1 MRLLITSTA
10 LAASCNAFALPSWI
24 TRAVDPSVPA
34 LSLDHFVTPKFAR
47 PLTLDQALSG
57 QNASVTTIKPQ
68 DLQAAK
74 DQVPTLVIPIN
85 GTVHGALAQLA
96 TTVDDVLDHLTKR
109 QSTCSNVRTR
119 VEWDRASNDQRQG
132 YINAIKC
139 LMSSPPSGQ
148 FPVSKSRYD
157 DLVGLH
163 QTLTPNVHGN
173 AKFLLWHRY
182 YTWTFESLLRD
193 ECGLQGPL
201 LWFDET
207 RYAGNYAASSIFSS
221 QWFGSINL
229 GGNCVTDGQFAN
241 QVCVYGPG
249 SSNTPHCL
257 ARNNN
262 DQDTINTGNSIVDA
276 CNSRS
281 DYADMA
287 ACAEGGAH
295 AWGHNGIGA
304 VMSDVYAS
312 PSDPVF
318 FLHHGFI
325 DRNFRI
331 WQNNGGNARISSI
344 DGTDAFGNALTLNT
358 KVNVYGFRPDVRVG
372 DILNTRGPTLCY
384 KYDY

>member
-229 GGNCVTDGQFAN
+229 GGNCVTDG
-241 QVCVYGPG
+241 V
-249 SSNTPHCL
+249 
-257 ARNNN
+257 
-262 DQDTINTGNSIVDA
+262 SIF
-276 CNSRS
+276 CRGR
-281 DYADMA
+281 
-287 ACAEGGAH
+287 C
-295 AWGHNGIGA
+295 
-304 VMSDVYAS
+304 
-312 PSDPVF
+312 
-318 FLHHGFI
+318 
-325 DRNFRI
+325 RI
-331 WQNNGGNARISSI
+331 E
-344 DGTDAFGNALTLNT
+344 
-358 KVNVYGFRPDVRVG
+358 
-372 DILNTRGPTLCY
+372 C
-384 KYDY
+384 

>member
-1 MRLLITSTA
+1 MRVLLVSAA
-10 LAASCNAFALPSWI
+10 LAASCNALSLRWFARANEPSHTALP
-24 TRAVDPSVPA
+24 
-34 LSLDHFVTPKFAR
+34 LEHFNTPKWAR

-57 QNASVTTIKPQ
+57 ANASVTTIKPE
-68 DLQAAK
+68 DLQDAK
-74 DQVPTLVIPIN
+74 NQVPTLVLPSN
-85 GTVHGALAQLA
+85 ATLSDNTQALEKE
-96 TTVDDVLDHLTKR
+96 LDKFAKR
-109 QSTCSNVRTR
+109 QGLCSNVRTR
-119 VEWDRASNDQRQG
+119 VEWDNASNNDRQG

-139 LMSSPPSGQ
+139 LMNKPASGQ
-148 FPVSKSRYD
+148 FSTSRNRYD

-163 QTLTPNVHGN
+163 QILTPNVHGN

-193 ECGLQGPL
+193 ECGLTGPL

-207 RYAGNYAASSIFSS
+207 RYAGNYPASSIFSA
-221 QWFGSINL
+221 QWFGSIDV
-229 GGNCVTDGQFAN
+229 GGGCVTNGQFAN
-241 QVCVYGPG
+241 LALVYGPG
-249 SSNTPHCL
+249 SGNQPHCL
-257 ARNNN
+257 SRNNDN
-262 DQDTINTGNSIVDA
+262 SKTINTGNPIVDA

-287 ACAEGGAH
+287 ACTEGGAH

-331 WQNNGGNARISSI
+331 WQNNGGNARVSSI
-344 DGTDAFGNALTLNT
+344 DGTDAGGHALTLNT
-358 KVNVYGFRPDVRVG
+358 KINVYDFRPDVTIGQVL
-372 DILNTRGPTLCY
+372 DTRGSTLCY

>member
-1 MRLLITSTA
+1 MHLLLTSAA
-10 LAASCNAFALPSWI
+10 LAVSCNAFALPWT
-24 TRAVDPSVPA
+24 TRAVDATLPA
-34 LSLDHFVTPKFAR
+34 LPLSNFETPKYAR
-47 PLTLDQALSG
+47 LLELDEALSG
-57 QNASVTTIKPQ
+57 IAESLTTS
-68 DLQAAK
+68 L
-74 DQVPTLVIPIN
+74 
-85 GTVHGALAQLA
+85 
-96 TTVDDVLDHLTKR
+96 TTSLKVELGKFAKR

-119 VEWDRASNDQRQG
+119 VEWDHASDSQRQG
-132 YINAIKC
+132 YVDAIKC
-139 LMSSPPSGQ
+139 LMQQPPSGQ
-148 FPVSKSRYD
+148 FSASKSRYD

-163 QTLTPNVHGN
+163 QTLTPRVHGN

-182 YTWTFESLLRD
+182 YTWTYESLLR
-193 ECGLQGPL
+193 EQCGLTGPL

-241 QVCVYGPG
+241 LALVYGPG
-249 SSNTPHCL
+249 TSNTPHCL
-257 ARNNN
+257 ARNN
-262 DQDTINTGNSIVDA
+262 DDSKTINTGNAIVDA

-304 VMSDVYAS
+304 VMADVYAS

-318 FLHHGFI
+318 FLHHAFI
-325 DRNFRI
+325 DRNLRI
-331 WQNNGGNARISSI
+331 WQNNGGNARVSSI
-344 DGTDAFGNALTLNT
+344 DGTDASGNALTLDT
-358 KVNVYGFRPDVRVG
+358 KINVYGFRPDVTIG
-372 DILNTRGPTLCY
+372 DILDTKGSTLCY

>member
-1 MRLLITSTA
+1 MRWFARATDPSHTA
-10 LAASCNAFALPSWI
+10 LPLE
-24 TRAVDPSVPA
+24 
-34 LSLDHFVTPKFAR
+34 HFNTAKWAR
-47 PLTLDQALSG
+47 PLTLNQALSG
-57 QNASVTTIKPQ
+57 ANASVTTIKPE
-68 DLQAAK
+68 DLQDAK
-74 DQVPTLVIPIN
+74 NQVPTLVIPN
-85 GTVHGALAQLA
+85 NA
-96 TTVDDVLDHLTKR
+96 TLPNNTQTLEKELSKFAKR
-109 QSTCSNVRTR
+109 QSICSNVRTR
-119 VEWDRASNDQRQG
+119 VEWDSASNNDRQG

-139 LMSSPPSGQ
+139 LMNKPASGQ
-148 FPVSKSRYD
+148 FSTSRNRYD

-193 ECGLQGPL
+193 ECGLTGPL

-207 RYAGNYAASSIFSS
+207 RYAGNYPASSLFSA
-221 QWFGSINL
+221 QWFGSVDV
-229 GGNCVTDGQFAN
+229 GGNCVTNGQFAN
-241 QVCVYGPG
+241 LALVYGPG
-249 SSNTPHCL
+249 SSNQPHCL
-257 ARNNN
+257 SRNNDN
-262 DQDTINTGNSIVDA
+262 SYTANTGNAIVDA

-304 VMSDVYAS
+304 VMSDVFAS

-318 FLHHGFI
+318 FLHHAFI

-344 DGTDAFGNALTLNT
+344 DGTDKAGNALTLNT
-358 KVNVYGFRPDVRVG
+358 KINVYGFRADVTVG
-372 DILNTRGPTLCY
+372 QILDTRGSTLCY
-384 KYDY
+384 KYNY